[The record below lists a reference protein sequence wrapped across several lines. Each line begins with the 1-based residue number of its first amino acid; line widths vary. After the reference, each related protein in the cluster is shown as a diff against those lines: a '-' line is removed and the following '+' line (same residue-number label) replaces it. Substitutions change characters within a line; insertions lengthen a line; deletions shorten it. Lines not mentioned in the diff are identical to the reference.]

1 MPTHKQNKVETQP
14 SPYGPDG
21 KFAMGVADT
30 ERMRALFPQSPIFLG
45 EISDDERL
53 AAAQANLKVAVND
66 EGHTSGEQNLTYDE
80 APDVAAGPFGEGTDV
95 PNPYVPN
102 PTSPGPG
109 SINAADK
116 PDAPAGFGEKTAD
129 TPGVGDGSR
138 TNPKNTSA
146 TTAGLTLG
154 ALQQGIATR
163 EDP

>member
-14 SPYGPDG
+14 SPYGSDG

-30 ERMRALFPQSPIFLG
+30 ERMKSLFPQSPIFLG
-45 EISDDERL
+45 ELTDEERL
-53 AAAQANLKVAVND
+53 IAAQTNLKAVVND
-66 EGHTSGEQNLTYDE
+66 EGHTFGEQNLTYAD
-80 APDVAAGPFGEGTDV
+80 APDVSAGPFGEGTDA

-109 SINAADK
+109 SISAADK
-116 PDAPAGFGEKTAD
+116 PDAPEGFGEKTSD
-129 TPGVGDGSR
+129 TPGTGDGSR
-138 TNPKNTSA
+138 TNPATTSA

>member
-1 MPTHKQNKVETQP
+1 MPSHKQIKVETQP

-30 ERMRALFPQSPIFLG
+30 ERMRSLFPQSPIFLG

-53 AAAQANLKVAVND
+53 TAAQANLKAEIND
-66 EGHTSGEQNLTYDE
+66 EGHTFGKQNLTYND
-80 APDVAAGPFGEGTDV
+80 APDVGAGPYGEGTDV

-116 PDAPAGFGEKTAD
+116 PEAPEGFGEKISD
-129 TPGVGDGSR
+129 TPGTGDGSR
-138 TNPKNTSA
+138 TNPKD
-146 TTAGLTLG
+146 TTGKIRGLTLG
-154 ALQQGIATR
+154 ALQQGIATV
-163 EDP
+163 EAP